1 MPTPAMA
8 HRMATLGD
16 DLAATLFVLMTL
28 GDDRAVRATYV
39 AGDLGASRG
48 VTALAVAGRPCRG
61 RRVPPCS
68 RASGARFAYFA
79 WQRRTL
85 LGYGARRGKA
95 ARAMLNRASC
105 CPVLSMVSS
114 QRFMARPDTQY
125 VCQSCGAVHAKWAG
139 RCDACGEWNTLAE
152 ESAPAPVPKGMRAGA
167 AQRLQLVGLAGASA
181 GPARLSTAIAELDR
195 VLGGGLVHGS
205 TVLLGGDP
213 GIGKSTLVLA
223 GGGRAGARRGGG
235 GRTSAARNRSIRS
248 ACAPPVSG

>member
-1 MPTPAMA
+1 M
-8 HRMATLGD
+8 
-16 DLAATLFVLMTL
+16 
-28 GDDRAVRATYV
+28 RAV
-39 AGDLGASRG
+39 SR
-48 VTALAVAGRPCRG
+48 LLPEH
-61 RRVPPCS
+61 P
-68 RASGARFAYFA
+68 ARFTYFA

-105 CPVLSMVSS
+105 CPVPSMVSS

-152 ESAPAPVPKGMRAGA
+152 ESAPPAVPKGMRAGT
-167 AQRLQLVGLAGASA
+167 AQRLELVGLAGASA

-205 TVLLGGDP
+205 TVLIGGDP
-213 GIGKSTLVLA
+213 GIGKSTLVLQA
-223 GGGRAGARRGGG
+223 AAALARAGRGGGLRQRRGIDRSDPPARRPSRGERRAGPGDRGDLGARRAGHL
-235 GRTSAARNRSIRS
+235 RSGCMRRS
-248 ACAPPVSG
+248 CW